1 MSKLYAANT
10 QTPEVCVDGDETT
23 KKELGGGSFTV
34 QPGDTLWGIAQATY
48 GNGAWWEEIQRQNA
62 ARGRGAD
69 QLLIGERLTLPVI
82 DVDAPP
88 AEHAAGGQT
97 PASGGERRV
106 TDFGTFE
113 VYPDRF
119 IGPLPQSA
127 EGVQVVTETTFAERE
142 QAALSVEYSPEV
154 EWMDED
160 TVEGCVVITIAG
172 EQVAVHNKAEAQH
185 AQWILHT
192 LRDTYGVSVDSE
204 AGREALWAAY
214 DDVFMEELLKVQTT
228 EWEYKE
234 LVAIERAFTHFA
246 PLLGAN
252 RELSTAA
259 GEDQGLTTL
268 SKLGLSISG
277 DDEDGYASDNTLGQ
291 YFQSAE
297 TVALYEAGEEY
308 DRQLGDNMR
317 QLEGTAIHEI
327 AHALLWNDAPRFEQ
341 EMPFWK
347 INQQNPKE
355 RPKDAEAPPTRY
367 GRKSPREDLSES
379 VMFYFMDPLTL
390 RTRCPERYAW
400 IDALVMSWSDREC
413 AQ

>member
-10 QTPEVCVDGDETT
+10 QAPEVCLDADDSM
-23 KKELGGGSFTV
+23 KKELGGGSFIV

-48 GNGAWWEEIQRQNA
+48 GNGAWWEEIQRANA
-62 ARGRGAD
+62 ARGRGGD
-69 QLLIGERLTLPVI
+69 EVLIGELLTLPVL

-106 TDFGTFE
+106 TEFGTFA

-160 TVEGCVVITIAG
+160 PVEGCVVITIAG

-185 AQWILHT
+185 AQWILHM

-204 AGREALWAAY
+204 LGVKALWAAY

-234 LVAIERAFTHFA
+234 LVAIERAFVHFA
-246 PLLGAN
+246 PLLGAK

-259 GEDQGLTTL
+259 GEDQGVTTL
-268 SKLGLSISG
+268 SKLGLSISANE
-277 DDEDGYASDNTLGQ
+277 EDGFAGDALLGQ
-291 YFQSAE
+291 YFPSAE
-297 TVALYEAGEEY
+297 NVTLYEEGEE
-308 DRQLGDNMR
+308 LS
-317 QLEGTAIHEI
+317 LIHI
-327 AHALLWNDAPRFEQ
+327 
-341 EMPFWK
+341 
-347 INQQNPKE
+347 
-355 RPKDAEAPPTRY
+355 
-367 GRKSPREDLSES
+367 
-379 VMFYFMDPLTL
+379 
-390 RTRCPERYAW
+390 
-400 IDALVMSWSDREC
+400 
-413 AQ
+413 

>member
-106 TDFGTFE
+106 TEFGTFE

-185 AQWILHT
+185 AQWILHM

-204 AGREALWAAY
+204 LGVKALWAAY

-234 LVAIERAFTHFA
+234 LVAIERAFVHFA

-252 RELSTAA
+252 RELSPAA

-268 SKLGLSISG
+268 SKLGLSISANE
-277 DDEDGYASDNTLGQ
+277 EDGFASSSTYGEFFGATDNVT
-291 YFQSAE
+291 
-297 TVALYEAGEEY
+297 LYEAGEEY

-317 QLEGTAIHEI
+317 QLEGTMVHELT
-327 AHALLWNDAPRFEQ
+327 HALLEHDVPDFVASMPYWKRDNERSGAPG
-341 EMPFWK
+341 
-347 INQQNPKE
+347 
-355 RPKDAEAPPTRY
+355 AEAPPSRY
-367 GRKSPREDLSES
+367 GQKDAHEDLSES
-379 VMFYFMDPLTL
+379 VMFYFMDPLRL
-390 RTRCPERYAW
+390 RTHCPERYAW
-400 IDALVMSWSDREC
+400 IEALVMRWSDREC

>member
-10 QTPEVCVDGDETT
+10 QTPEVCLDADDSM
-23 KKELGGGSFTV
+23 KKELGGGMFTV

-48 GNGAWWEEIQRQNA
+48 GNGAWWEELQRANA
-62 ARGRGAD
+62 ARGRGAEA
-69 QLLIGERLTLPVI
+69 LLIGERLTLPVI

-106 TDFGTFE
+106 TEFGTFE

-127 EGVQVVTETTFAERE
+127 DGVQVVTERVFAERE
-142 QAALSVEYSPEV
+142 QAAHRVEFNPEV

-160 TVEGCVVITIAG
+160 AVEGCVVITIAG

-185 AQWILHT
+185 AQWILHM
-192 LRDTYGVSVDSE
+192 LRETYGVSVDSKV
-204 AGREALWAAY
+204 GVEALRAFY
-214 DDVFMEELLKVQTT
+214 DDAFIEELLKVQTT

-234 LVAIERAFTHFA
+234 LVAIERAFIHFA

-252 RELSTAA
+252 RELSAAA
-259 GEDQGLTTL
+259 GEPQGLTTL
-268 SKLGLSISG
+268 SKLGLSIDEPTIEGRAG
-277 DDEDGYASDNTLGQ
+277 DGTLGE
-291 YFQSAE
+291 FFGDADNV
-297 TVALYEAGEEY
+297 TLFEAGEEY

-317 QLEGTAIHEI
+317 QLEGNVVHEL
-327 AHALLWNDAPRFEQ
+327 AHALLEDDVEEFMEL
-341 EMPFWK
+341 MPYWETEDK
-347 INQQNPKE
+347 KSDVPG
-355 RPKDAEAPPTRY
+355 AEPPPSHY
-367 GRKSPREDLSES
+367 GQKSAHEDVSES
-379 VMFYFMDPLTL
+379 LMFYFMDPLTL

-400 IDALVMSWSDREC
+400 IEALVMRWSDREC

>member
-10 QTPEVCVDGDETT
+10 QAPEVCLDADDSMKT
-23 KKELGGGSFTV
+23 ELGGGSFIV

-48 GNGAWWEEIQRQNA
+48 GNGAWWEEIQRANA
-62 ARGRGAD
+62 ARGRGGD
-69 QLLIGERLTLPVI
+69 ELLIGELLTLPVL

-106 TDFGTFE
+106 TEFGTFE

-127 EGVQVVTETTFAERE
+127 EGVQVVTESTFAERE

-160 TVEGCVVITIAG
+160 PVEGCVVITIAG

-185 AQWILHT
+185 AQWILHM

-204 AGREALWAAY
+204 LGVKALWAAY

-234 LVAIERAFTHFA
+234 LVAIERAFVHFA
-246 PLLGAN
+246 PLLGAK

-259 GEDQGLTTL
+259 GEDQGVTTL
-268 SKLGLSISG
+268 SKLGLSISANE
-277 DDEDGYASDNTLGQ
+277 EDGFAGDALLGQ
-291 YFQSAE
+291 YFPSAE
-297 TVALYEAGEEY
+297 NVTLYEEGEESAQ
-308 DRQLGDNMR
+308 DFTDNMR

-327 AHALLWNDAPRFEQ
+327 AHALLKDQRPAFLKATPYWKNDE
-341 EMPFWK
+341 
-347 INQQNPKE
+347 E
-355 RPKDAEAPPTRY
+355 RSGVVGAEAPPSQY
-367 GRKSPREDLSES
+367 GRTNAREDLAES
-379 VMFYFMDPLTL
+379 VMFFFMDPLTL

-400 IDALVMSWSDREC
+400 IEALVMSWSDREC